1 VAKKEGG
8 PSLAGEHEKVAQR
21 FARHPCAEARPA

>member
-1 VAKKEGG
+1 MAQQDRCAL
-8 PSLAGEHEKVAQR
+8 LAGEHEKVAQR